1 MSCHSTLTSS
11 AWYFKAPG
19 QIWRGLLLISL
30 AALAPTLK
38 AQDALTVVPGGSTSG
53 TMPATQVPGFFSA
66 PRSGMPTALPV
77 AASPLGAYSEMGQGT
92 GPVVTAPKTAELPR
106 LGADQFQRFVQSA
119 TGRELPL
126 HGYNLFTGQ
135 KYDSLAN
142 VPVPASYVIGPG
154 DDIDL
159 KLWGSVDIAQRLTVD
174 RNGQI
179 NIPKVGS
186 VTVSGTRADQLE
198 KTLKSHIGRV
208 FNNYELNA
216 TLGRLRSIQVYVV
229 GQARQPG
236 AYTVSGL
243 STLIGTLFESGG
255 PAATGSMRNI
265 QLVRAGKTI
274 STLDLYAFIHRG
286 QAEGDAQLLPGDVIV
301 IPPAGPRVA
310 VLGALDTP
318 AIFELRQPQESLGTV
333 LGYGGGIKVIT
344 TPHKALVERI
354 DPASSQAPR
363 SVQERTLDPTG
374 LQTTVRDGDV
384 VTLFP
389 VSPQFSNAVTL
400 RGNVTWPLRHSFK
413 QGMRVSDLIPE
424 PQALIQRDYYTR
436 KNIIVQ
442 YETLGASSAPGKD
455 VSGDR
460 AQTRISNSTYGKDV
474 SGDRVIHDVKNL
486 LDEINWNYAAIE
498 RLDAQQIKTR
508 LIPFNLKKAIQDK
521 DPAHNLQLM
530 PGDVVTVFGVKDLPV
545 PIENRTQF
553 VRIAGEVKVPGVYEV
568 QPGESLTQLLERV
581 GGYSRNAYPYGTVFT
596 RESTRREQQA
606 NLDKAI
612 RKMEQD
618 INTQAATQLQNAI
631 DAEKS
636 AAAQSQI
643 AGQRLL
649 LKRLESLSASGRIAL
664 EMSAVDAQL
673 PHIVLEDGDS
683 ITVPH
688 KPSFVGVVGAVQAET
703 SFIHK
708 PGHTV
713 GEYIEKAGPTASAN
727 LDAALLIRADGTVQA
742 NKAQRSWTG
751 RGNSQFMST
760 LMQPGDTLFVPE
772 ELDRRSAYTQF
783 IQGAKDWT
791 AILYQFGIGAAA
803 LKTLK

>member
-1 MSCHSTLTSS
+1 MSSLLKITSS
-11 AWYFKAPG
+11 VWSAQTQGWV
-19 QIWRGLLLISL
+19 WRGLVLTALCL
-30 AALAPTLK
+30 AGGALH
-38 AQDALTVVPGGSTSG
+38 AQDSMGV
-53 TMPATQVPGFFSA
+53 
-66 PRSGMPTALPV
+66 MPTANGSLGSSGVGGAAPLNVQAPGGLPSPLPSMR
-77 AASPLGAYSEMGQGT
+77 SPLGAAVSGGANPLGAYGDMGQGT
-92 GPVVTAPKTAELPR
+92 GPVVQGASAERPA
-106 LGADQFQRFVQSA
+106 LGTNQFQRFVQNA
-119 TGRELPL
+119 TGRDLSL
-126 HGYNLFTGQ
+126 HGYNLFNGQ
-135 KYDSLAN
+135 KYSALAN
-142 VPVPASYVIGPG
+142 LPVPAGYVLGPG

-159 KLWGSVDIAQRLTVD
+159 KLWGSVDMAQRLTVD

-179 NIPKVGS
+179 NIPKVGT
-186 VTVSGTRADQLE
+186 VTVAGTRADQLE

-208 FNNYELNA
+208 FNNFELNA

-236 AYTVSGL
+236 AYTVPGMSSLL
-243 STLIGTLFESGG
+243 STLFESGG
-255 PAATGSMRNI
+255 PSATGSMRHI
-265 QLVRAGKTI
+265 QLVRAGKTVT
-274 STLDLYAFIHRG
+274 TLDLYAFIHSGRT
-286 QAEGDAQLLPGDVIV
+286 EGDAQLLPGDVIV

-310 VLGALDTP
+310 VLGALDAP
-318 AIFELRQPQESLGTV
+318 AIYELRQAQETLAQLLQYS
-333 LGYGGGIKVIT
+333 GGIKVIT

-354 DPASSQAPR
+354 DTANKQAPR
-363 SVQERTLDPTG
+363 SVQERSLDVQG
-374 LQTTVRDGDV
+374 LQSTVRDGDV
-384 VTLFP
+384 LTLFP
-389 VSPQFSNAVTL
+389 VGPQFSNAVTL
-400 RGNVTWPLRHSFK
+400 RGNVAAPLRYSF
-413 QGMRVSDLIPE
+413 QAGMRIADLIPE
-424 PQALIQRDYYTR
+424 PQALIQGDYYTR

-442 YETLGASSAPGKD
+442 YETGKNVSS
-455 VSGDR
+455 
-460 AQTRISNSTYGKDV
+460 
-474 SGDRVIHDVKNL
+474 DRVINDVKNL
-486 LDEINWNYAAIE
+486 LEEINWDYAAIE
-498 RLDAQQIKTR
+498 RLDAQQVKTR

-521 DPAHNLQLM
+521 DPAHNLPLQV
-530 PGDVVTVFGVKDLPV
+530 GDVVTVFGVKDLPV
-545 PIENRTQF
+545 PIEQRTQF
-553 VRIAGEVKVPGVYEV
+553 VRIGGEVKVPGIYEV
-568 QPGESLTQLLERV
+568 KPGETLMQLLDRV
-581 GGYSRNAYPYGTVFT
+581 GGFSRNAYAYGTVFT

-618 INTQAATQLQNAI
+618 INNQAATQLQNAI
-631 DAEKS
+631 DADKS

-649 LKRLESLSASGRIAL
+649 LKRLEGLQASGRIAL
-664 EMSAVDAQL
+664 EMSAADTQL

-708 PGHTV
+708 VGYTV
-713 GEYIEKAGPTASAN
+713 GEYIEKAGPSATAN

-760 LMQPGDTLFVPE
+760 LMQPGDTIFVPE

>member
-1 MSCHSTLTSS
+1 MLSLLHIPPFALNHRLPGLWCRALVLAGLT
-11 AWYFKAPG
+11 AIAAPG
-19 QIWRGLLLISL
+19 LQ
-30 AALAPTLK
+30 
-38 AQDALTVVPGGSTSG
+38 AQDVGAGLTGVAPNVPTSPGAPGGFNLSPAAAGALSG
-53 TMPATQVPGFFSA
+53 QIPGLA
-66 PRSGMPTALPV
+66 GGLRGG
-77 AASPLGAYSEMGQGT
+77 AASGLPGAANPLSAYGEMGQGT
-92 GPVVTAPKTAELPR
+92 GPAASQALPADRAPLATN
-106 LGADQFQRFVQSA
+106 QFQRFVQSA
-119 TGRELPL
+119 TGRDLPL
-126 HGYNLFTGQ
+126 HGYNLFNGQ
-135 KYDSLAN
+135 KFSSLAN

-159 KLWGSVDIAQRLTVD
+159 KLWGSVDVAVRLTVD

-179 NIPKVGS
+179 NIPKVGT

-198 KTLKSHIGRV
+198 KTLQAHIGRV
-208 FNNYELNA
+208 FNNFELNA

-286 QAEGDAQLLPGDVIV
+286 QAEGDAQLMPGDVIV

-310 VLGALDTP
+310 VLGALDNP
-318 AIFELRQPQESLGTV
+318 AIFELRQAEESLGA
-333 LGYGGGIKVIT
+333 LLNFSGGLKVIT

-354 DPASSQAPR
+354 DPANANAPR
-363 SVQERTLDPTG
+363 SVQERTLDSAG
-374 LQTTVRDGDV
+374 LQSTVRDGDV

-389 VSPQFSNAVTL
+389 IGPQFSNAITL
-400 RGNVTWPLRHSFK
+400 RGNVAAPLRYSHK
-413 QGMRVSDLIPE
+413 PGMRIADVIPE
-424 PQALIQRDYYTR
+424 PQALIQSDYYTR

-442 YETLGASSAPGKD
+442 YESGKTVSSER
-455 VSGDR
+455 VS
-460 AQTRISNSTYGKDV
+460 NE
-474 SGDRVIHDVKNL
+474 VKNL
-486 LDEINWNYAAIE
+486 LEEINWNYAVIE

-521 DPAHNLQLM
+521 DPAHNLQLL

-545 PIENRTQF
+545 PLENRTQF
-553 VRIAGEVKVPGVYEV
+553 VRISGEVKVPGVYEV
-568 QPGESLTQLLERV
+568 KPGETLVQLLERA

-618 INTQAATQLQNAI
+618 INAQAATQLQNAI

-636 AAAQSQI
+636 AAVQSQI
-643 AGQRLL
+643 AGQRLV

-664 EMSAVDAQL
+664 EMSATDTEL
-673 PHIVLEDGDS
+673 PPIVLEDGDS

-688 KPSFVGVVGAVQAET
+688 MPSFVGVVGAVQAET
-703 SFIHK
+703 SFIFK
-708 PGHTV
+708 PGQTV
-713 GEYIEKAGPTASAN
+713 GDYIEKAGPTATAN
-727 LDAALLIRADGTVQA
+727 LDGTLLIRADGTVQA
-742 NKAQRSWTG
+742 NRAQRSWVG
-751 RGNSQFMST
+751 RGSRQFMNT
-760 LMQPGDTLFVPE
+760 FMQAGDTIFVPE

-791 AILYQFGIGAAA
+791 SILYQFGIGAAA
-803 LKTLK
+803 FKTLK

>member
-1 MSCHSTLTSS
+1 MLSPLNTPFSALNHRLHGAWCRALVLAGLT
-11 AWYFKAPG
+11 AIAAPG
-19 QIWRGLLLISL
+19 LQAQDVG
-30 AALAPTLK
+30 AALTGVAPSASGFTLSPG
-38 AQDALTVVPGGSTSG
+38 AAGSLSGPMSGQLPGMAGAL
-53 TMPATQVPGFFSA
+53 
-66 PRSGMPTALPV
+66 RSGGVTGMPG
-77 AASPLGAYSEMGQGT
+77 AAGPLSAYSEMGQGT
-92 GPVVTAPKTAELPR
+92 GPAASAALPADRAPLATN
-106 LGADQFQRFVQSA
+106 QFQRFVQSA
-119 TGRELPL
+119 TGRDLPL
-126 HGYNLFTGQ
+126 HGYNLFNGQ
-135 KYDSLAN
+135 KFSSLAN

-159 KLWGSVDIAQRLTVD
+159 KLWGSVDVAVRLTVD

-179 NIPKVGS
+179 NIPKVGT
-186 VTVSGTRADQLE
+186 VTVSGTRADQLD
-198 KTLKSHIGRV
+198 KTLHAHIGRV

-243 STLIGTLFESGG
+243 STLIGALFESGG

-265 QLVRAGKTI
+265 QLVRAGKTL

-310 VLGALDTP
+310 VLGALDNP
-318 AIFELRQPQESLGTV
+318 AIFELRQPEESLGDV
-333 LGYGGGIKVIT
+333 LNFSGGLKVIT

-354 DPASSQAPR
+354 DPANANAPR
-363 SVQERTLDPTG
+363 SVQERTLDSAG
-374 LQTTVRDGDV
+374 LQSTVRDGDV

-389 VSPQFSNAVTL
+389 IGPQFSNAVTL
-400 RGNVTWPLRHSFK
+400 RGNVAAPLRYSHK
-413 QGMRVSDLIPE
+413 PGMRIADVIPE
-424 PQALIQRDYYTR
+424 PQALIQSDYYTR

-442 YETLGASSAPGKD
+442 YESGKD
-455 VSGDR
+455 VS
-460 AQTRISNSTYGKDV
+460 SE
-474 SGDRVIHDVKNL
+474 RVKNEVKNL
-486 LDEINWNYAAIE
+486 LEEINWDYAVIE
-498 RLDAQQIKTR
+498 RLDASQVKTR

-521 DPAHNLQLM
+521 DPAHNLQLL

-545 PIENRTQF
+545 PLENRTQF
-553 VRIAGEVKVPGVYEV
+553 VRISGEVKVPGVYEV
-568 QPGESLTQLLERV
+568 KPGETLVQLLERA

-618 INTQAATQLQNAI
+618 INAQAATQLQNAI

-643 AGQRLL
+643 AGQRLV

-664 EMSAVDAQL
+664 EMSAADTQL
-673 PHIVLEDGDS
+673 PPIVLEDGDS

-688 KPSFVGVVGAVQAET
+688 KPSFVGVMGAVQAET

-708 PGHTV
+708 PGYTV
-713 GEYIEKAGPTASAN
+713 GDYIEKAGPTASAN

-791 AILYQFGIGAAA
+791 SILYQFGIGAAA
-803 LKTLK
+803 FKTLK

>member
-1 MSCHSTLTSS
+1 MLSPLNTPFSALNHRLHGAWCRALVLAGLT
-11 AWYFKAPG
+11 AIAAPG
-19 QIWRGLLLISL
+19 LQAQDVG
-30 AALAPTLK
+30 AALTGVAPSASGFTLSPG
-38 AQDALTVVPGGSTSG
+38 AAGSLSGPMSGQLPGMAGAL
-53 TMPATQVPGFFSA
+53 
-66 PRSGMPTALPV
+66 RSGGVTGMPG
-77 AASPLGAYSEMGQGT
+77 AAGPLSAYSEMGQGT
-92 GPVVTAPKTAELPR
+92 GPAASAALPADRAPLATN
-106 LGADQFQRFVQSA
+106 QFQRFVQSA

-126 HGYNLFTGQ
+126 HGYNLFNGQ
-135 KYDSLAN
+135 KFSSLAN

-159 KLWGSVDIAQRLTVD
+159 KLWGSVDVAVRLTVD

-179 NIPKVGS
+179 NIPKVGT

-198 KTLKSHIGRV
+198 KTLHAHIGRV

-243 STLIGTLFESGG
+243 STLIGALFESGG

-265 QLVRAGKTI
+265 QLVRAGKTL

-310 VLGALDTP
+310 VLGALDNP
-318 AIFELRQPQESLGTV
+318 AIFELRQPEESLGDV
-333 LGYGGGIKVIT
+333 LNFSGGLKVIT

-354 DPASSQAPR
+354 DPANANAPR
-363 SVQERTLDPTG
+363 SVQERTLDSAG
-374 LQTTVRDGDV
+374 LQSTVRDGDV

-389 VSPQFSNAVTL
+389 IGPQFSNAVTL
-400 RGNVTWPLRHSFK
+400 RGNVAAPLRYSHK
-413 QGMRVSDLIPE
+413 PGMRIADVIPE
-424 PQALIQRDYYTR
+424 PQALIQSDYYTR

-442 YETLGASSAPGKD
+442 YESGKD
-455 VSGDR
+455 VS
-460 AQTRISNSTYGKDV
+460 SE
-474 SGDRVIHDVKNL
+474 RVKNEVKNL
-486 LDEINWNYAAIE
+486 LEEINWDYAVIE
-498 RLDAQQIKTR
+498 RLDASQVKTR

-521 DPAHNLQLM
+521 DPAHNLQLLS
-530 PGDVVTVFGVKDLPV
+530 GDVVTVFGVKDLPV
-545 PIENRTQF
+545 PLENRTQF
-553 VRIAGEVKVPGVYEV
+553 VRISGEVKVPGVYEV
-568 QPGESLTQLLERV
+568 KPGETLVQLLERA

-618 INTQAATQLQNAI
+618 INAQAATQLQNAI

-643 AGQRLL
+643 AGQRLV

-664 EMSAVDAQL
+664 EMSAADTQL
-673 PHIVLEDGDS
+673 PPIVLEDGDN

-688 KPSFVGVVGAVQAET
+688 KPSFVGVMGAVQAET

-708 PGHTV
+708 PGYTV
-713 GEYIEKAGPTASAN
+713 GDYIEKAGPTASAN

-791 AILYQFGIGAAA
+791 SILYQFGIGAAA
-803 LKTLK
+803 FKTLK

>member
-1 MSCHSTLTSS
+1 MLSPLNTPFS
-11 AWYFKAPG
+11 ALNHRLHGAWCRALVLAGLAAIAAPG
-19 QIWRGLLLISL
+19 LQAQDVG
-30 AALAPTLK
+30 AALTGVAPSASGFTLSPG
-38 AQDALTVVPGGSTSG
+38 AAGSLSGPMSGQLPGMAGAL
-53 TMPATQVPGFFSA
+53 
-66 PRSGMPTALPV
+66 RSGGVTGMPG
-77 AASPLGAYSEMGQGT
+77 AAGPLSAYSEMGQGT
-92 GPVVTAPKTAELPR
+92 GPAASAALPADRAPLATN
-106 LGADQFQRFVQSA
+106 QFQRFVQSA

-126 HGYNLFTGQ
+126 HGYNLFNGQ
-135 KYDSLAN
+135 KFSSLAN

-159 KLWGSVDIAQRLTVD
+159 KLWGSVDVAVRLTVD

-179 NIPKVGS
+179 NIPKVGT

-198 KTLKSHIGRV
+198 KTLHAHIGRV

-243 STLIGTLFESGG
+243 STLIGALFESGG

-265 QLVRAGKTI
+265 QLVRAGKTL

-310 VLGALDTP
+310 VLGALDNP
-318 AIFELRQPQESLGTV
+318 AIFELRQPEESLGAV
-333 LGYGGGIKVIT
+333 LNFSGGLKVIT

-354 DPASSQAPR
+354 DPANANAPR
-363 SVQERTLDPTG
+363 SVQERTLDSAG
-374 LQTTVRDGDV
+374 LQSTVRDGDV

-389 VSPQFSNAVTL
+389 IGPQFSNAVTL
-400 RGNVTWPLRHSFK
+400 RGNVAAPLRYSHK
-413 QGMRVSDLIPE
+413 PGMRIADVIPE
-424 PQALIQRDYYTR
+424 PQALIQSDYYTR

-442 YETLGASSAPGKD
+442 YESGKD
-455 VSGDR
+455 VS
-460 AQTRISNSTYGKDV
+460 SE
-474 SGDRVIHDVKNL
+474 RVKNEVKNL
-486 LDEINWNYAAIE
+486 LEEINWDYAVIE
-498 RLDAQQIKTR
+498 RLDASQVKTR

-521 DPAHNLQLM
+521 DPAHNLQLL

-545 PIENRTQF
+545 PLENRTQF

-568 QPGESLTQLLERV
+568 KPGETLVQLLERA

-618 INTQAATQLQNAI
+618 INAQAATQLQNAI

-643 AGQRLL
+643 AGQRLV

-664 EMSAVDAQL
+664 EMSAADTQL
-673 PHIVLEDGDS
+673 PPIVLEDGDN

-708 PGHTV
+708 PGYTV
-713 GEYIEKAGPTASAN
+713 GDYIEKAGPTASAN

-791 AILYQFGIGAAA
+791 SILYQFGIGAAA
-803 LKTLK
+803 FKTLK